1 MVRRIATVYGG
12 ILLALLVVG
21 CENKTTDPISQ
32 VPATSAEDFASLA
45 PVDSNPSMLSRAVE
59 PQTAVS
65 SDRGLFDEPTA
76 PEARTSRRHAGG
88 RVHTV
93 QSGDTLYSLAGR
105 YYDSGRQWTR
115 IHQANQARIANPNRL
130 QIGMKLII
138 P

>member
-1 MVRRIATVYGG
+1 MTRWIATVYGG
-12 ILLALLVVG
+12 ILPALLVVG

-32 VPATSAEDFASLA
+32 LPEASAEDFASLA
-45 PVDSNPSMLSRAVE
+45 PVESNPSMLSRAVE
-59 PQTAVS
+59 PETALS

-76 PEARTSRRHAGG
+76 PAFRAPRRHAGG

-93 QSGDTLYSLAGR
+93 QPGDTLYSLAGR

-130 QIGMKLII
+130 QVGMKLII

>member
-1 MVRRIATVYGG
+1 MMRRIATVCGG
-12 ILLALLVVG
+12 VLLALLVVG

-32 VPATSAEDFASLA
+32 VPEISAEDFASLA
-45 PVDSNPSMLSRAVE
+45 PIESNPSMLSRAVE
-59 PQTAVS
+59 PETAVS

-76 PEARTSRRHAGG
+76 PAAPAPRRHAGG

-93 QSGDTLYSLAGR
+93 QPGDTLYSLAGR
-105 YYDSGRQWTR
+105 YYDSGRQWPR